1 MRVFFGLFIAFG
13 FLFAFNLTPKL
24 QKEINQGKK
33 IAKIFCD
40 FSKGDDLNKS
50 CPNLDSKKL
59 SLVATYLKFH
69 NSSHQELFKSVPK
82 DAKCPVCGM
91 FVAKYPKWAAV
102 MVVDGKHYYFDGIKD
117 MLKFYFFDG
126 DFKYDRSKISKMLV
140 SNYYTKKAVRI
151 KDAFLV
157 YDSKVLGPMGHE
169 IIAFSSQDEAKN
181 FINDHSGKLVKFSDI
196 TPKMVLKLD
205 GLE

>member
-1 MRVFFGLFIAFG
+1 MRVLLGLFILFG
-13 FLFAFNLTPKL
+13 VSFSADLTPKL

-40 FSKGDDLNKS
+40 FSKGNDLNKS

-59 SLVATYLKFH
+59 SLVATYLKFKD
-69 NSSHQELFKSVPK
+69 SQAELYKSVPK

-91 FVAKYPKWAAV
+91 FVAKYPKWAAL
-102 MVVDGKHYYFDGIKD
+102 MVVDGKHYFFDGIKD

-157 YDSKVLGPMGHE
+157 YDSKVLGPMGRE

-181 FINDHSGKLVKFSDI
+181 FINDHGGKLVKFSDI

>member
-1 MRVFFGLFIAFG
+1 MKIFWSLVIAFS
-13 FLFAFNLTPKL
+13 FVFATNLKPKL

-59 SLVATYLKFH
+59 SLVATYLKFKDTQ
-69 NSSHQELFKSVPK
+69 QELYKSVPK

-91 FVAKYPKWAAV
+91 FVAKYPKWAAL

-126 DFKYDRSKISKMLV
+126 DFKYDRSKIEKMKV
-140 SNYYTKKAVRI
+140 SDYYTKKAI
-151 KDAFLV
+151 DLKDAFLV
-157 YDSKVLGPMGHE
+157 YDSKVLGPMGRE

-181 FINDHSGKLVKFSDI
+181 FINDHGGKLVKFSDI

>member
-1 MRVFFGLFIAFG
+1 MRLFFSFI
-13 FLFAFNLTPKL
+13 FAFSSVFATNLTPKL
-24 QKEINQGKK
+24 QKEINQGKR
-33 IAKIFCD
+33 IAKVFCD

-59 SLVATYLKFH
+59 SLVATYLKFKDT
-69 NSSHQELFKSVPK
+69 QDELYKSVPK

-91 FVAKYPKWAAV
+91 FVAKYPKWAAL

-126 DFKYDRSKISKMLV
+126 DFKYDRSKIEKMKV
-140 SNYYTKKAVRI
+140 SDYYTKRAI
-151 KDAFLV
+151 DLKDAFLV
-157 YDSKVLGPMGHE
+157 YDSKVLGPMGRE

-181 FINDHSGKLVKFSDI
+181 FINDHGGKLVKFNDI